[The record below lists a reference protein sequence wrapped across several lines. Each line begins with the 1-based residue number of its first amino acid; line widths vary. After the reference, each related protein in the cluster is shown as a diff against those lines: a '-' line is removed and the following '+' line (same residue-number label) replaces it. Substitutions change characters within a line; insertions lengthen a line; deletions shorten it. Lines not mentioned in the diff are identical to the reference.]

1 MPSTDANGDFNLL
14 NSHTPRSLHYGA
26 LKPSTASL
34 LESRDHMLRNPLR
47 ACSRSSRSSPFLD
60 DVSVAQGPGKMR
72 RSLDLMDGVHEHD
85 ELDPKGYI

>member
-1 MPSTDANGDFNLL
+1 MPSTDANGDINML

-26 LKPSTASL
+26 LKPPTGSS
-34 LESRDHMLRNPLR
+34 LESRDHMLLNPLR

-60 DVSVAQGPGKMR
+60 DVSVAQGPEER
-72 RSLDLMDGVHEHD
+72 RSLDLKDGVREHD